1 MKSQYIFIVIFL
13 VATAIL
19 GFFLIWPKYQEL
31 IIIQANIEETEAR
44 IEGREEYLLELKSL
58 DKRLEQYES
67 ELRIIDSALFS
78 EPWPSHLF
86 DYLSKLAFQEGLVIN
101 QINFDVGSLG
111 ETKFKESGTSFS
123 LLGSYSGLK
132 SFLSTIESSGKLFN
146 VRKISFSSV
155 GGEPFSVDLI
165 LLTKS
170 Y

>member
-1 MKSQYIFIVIFL
+1 MKSQYIFIIIFL

-31 IIIQANIEETEAR
+31 IIIQANIQETEAR
-44 IEGREEYLLELKSL
+44 IESREEYLLELKRL
-58 DKRLEQYES
+58 DKRLEEYES

-86 DYLSKLAFQEGLVIN
+86 DYLSELAFQKGLVIN
-101 QINFDVGSLG
+101 QIGFDVGSLG
-111 ETKFKESGTSFS
+111 ETKFKESETSFS

-132 SFLSTIESSGKLFN
+132 SFLSAIESSGKLFN
-146 VRKISFSSV
+146 VRKINFSSV
-155 GGEPFSVDLI
+155 DGEPFSVDLI